1 MPIGITN
8 SLLSLSLILGLL
20 DDEEKNAY
28 DCRYKD
34 GDEYMQLRFPDVG
47 HVPMSGYC
55 RWFLQYDKGT
65 TYDVV
70 HLLTTLDLNDINTYA
85 THE

>member
-55 RWFLQYDKGT
+55 R
-65 TYDVV
+65 
-70 HLLTTLDLNDINTYA
+70 
-85 THE
+85 